1 MAFSRQSSL
10 AEIENRCLE
19 YKAPD
24 GFSTISKTQPSL
36 KTNQAF
42 LETVSETVGF
52 YDVITAKAPSEPRET
67 SQSQGGWAK
76 Q

>member
-52 YDVITAKAPSEPRET
+52 YDVITTKAPSEPQDT
-67 SQSQGGWAK
+67 SQSQGGWVK